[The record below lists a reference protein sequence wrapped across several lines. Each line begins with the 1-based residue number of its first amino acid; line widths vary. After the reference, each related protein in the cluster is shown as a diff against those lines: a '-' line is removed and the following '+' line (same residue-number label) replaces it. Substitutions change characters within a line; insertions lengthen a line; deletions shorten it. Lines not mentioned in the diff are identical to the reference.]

1 MTKVMMGFGTFSSAI
16 WYLLLMGLMIRS
28 FYDGVRS
35 LKKLTNWVTMK
46 IKLMPMLAGA
56 IALSVVAT
64 PFIVNAQ
71 SGMSDQAQP
80 TNSRHQGKWDKLNL
94 SDQQKAQL
102 QQIKND
108 TRTQIEAVL
117 TPQQLEQLKT
127 ARQNH
132 QANQAN
138 QPGQGHRG
146 KHSAM
151 AALNLTD
158 AQKAKIKEIK
168 DSQKARMQ
176 AILTPEQQQ
185 QLQQMHQQWRQQRQ
199 QQQQQQGN

>member
-1 MTKVMMGFGTFSSAI
+1 MTKVMIGFGTFSSAI

-80 TNSRHQGKWDKLNL
+80 TNSRRYGKWDKLNL
-94 SDQQKAQL
+94 SEQQKAQL

-127 ARQNH
+127 ARQNN
-132 QANQAN
+132 QANQA
-138 QPGQGHRG
+138 GQGHRG